1 MTADPVRV
9 SHWEGLDGLDRL
21 LEHRSRLG
29 IAVLLGRS
37 TRMTFR
43 HLKDLL
49 GETDGN
55 LGAHLKKMAGAEYL
69 KANKTFIDGKPV
81 TWYSLTRVG
90 QVALRKHL
98 DAMERIIENAAANDF
113 GFFPKQKKDAHD

>member
-1 MTADPVRV
+1 MTADPVRA

-49 GETDGN
+49 EETDGN
-55 LGAHLKKMAGAEYL
+55 LGAHLKKMEGAEYL
-69 KANKTFIDGKPV
+69 NANKTFTDGKPV

-98 DAMERIIENAAANDF
+98 DALERIIEHAVSD
-113 GFFPKQKKDAHD
+113 DL

>member
-1 MTADPVRV
+1 MTADPAGA

-29 IAVLLGRS
+29 IAVMLGRS

-49 GETDGN
+49 DETDGN
-55 LGAHLKKMAGAEYL
+55 LGAHLKKMEAAEYL
-69 KANKTFIDGKPV
+69 NAKKTFVDGKPV
-81 TWYSLTRVG
+81 TWYSLTRGG
-90 QVALRKHL
+90 QAALRKHL
-98 DAMERIIENAAANDF
+98 DALEKIIGNAGMGDL
-113 GFFPKQKKDAHD
+113 